1 MRIRCPTRKT
11 LRSEISRN
19 LVPKTETLNGE
30 SNENPLPNT
39 KNPKE

>member
-19 LVPKTETLNGE
+19 LFPKTETLRSE
-30 SNENPLPNT
+30 SNENPLPNMKT
-39 KNPKE
+39 PKE